1 MKLRLPIRTKLTLL
15 FAVLVALVLI
25 GTGVFV
31 HIQFKQD
38 LQRTVDAG
46 LSSRAQASLAGI
58 DDSDIQFGDEGDLTE
73 PDAAFTQVVDA
84 DGDLLESSS
93 ALGERLLLPASTIA
107 QIDRDTFFDA
117 TVSASDE
124 PFRARLL
131 AVPSEDGPIVIV
143 GTSLEEQDEAATKL
157 VGALLLGGSGALII
171 TTFIGWLV
179 AGAALRPVERMRA
192 EAAGISADEPGGRL
206 QVPDTDDELAR
217 LAETLNEMLG
227 RLEYAIEHE
236 RRFVDDASHE
246 LRTPL
251 GILKTELELAL
262 RKARSPQELEAALRS
277 AAEESDRLNSL
288 AEDLLVLARSD
299 RGRLPVRRQ
308 DTDISALISDS
319 IARFGPKAEERH
331 IAVSLHGPNQAHA
344 DVDPVR
350 LQQAIGNLIDNAL
363 RHAQDGGS
371 ISITVIKIDGLLE
384 IEVSDDG
391 PGFPDGF
398 LDKAF
403 EPFAR
408 VDSGRART
416 VGGAGLGLAIVRAV
430 VQSHSGSVTAR
441 NNEQGGAVI
450 SLSLPTDD

>member
-1 MKLRLPIRTKLTLL
+1 MRFPIRTKLTLL
-15 FAVLVALVLI
+15 FAVLVALVLV

-58 DDSDIQFGDEGDLTE
+58 DDSGIQFGDEGNLIE
-73 PDAAFTQVVDA
+73 PDAAFTQIVSA
-84 DGDLLESSS
+84 EGDLIESSP
-93 ALGERLLLPASTIA
+93 ALREGVLLPPSAIA
-107 QIDRDTFFDA
+107 QVGRGTFFDT
-117 TVSASDE
+117 TVTVSDE
-124 PFRARLL
+124 PVRARLL
-131 AVPSEDGPIVIV
+131 AAPSDEGLLVVV
-143 GTSLEEQDEAATKL
+143 GASLEEQDEAAAKL
-157 VGALLLGGSGALII
+157 AGALLLGGSGALII

-192 EAAGISADEPGGRL
+192 EAAGISAEDPGRRL
-206 QVPDTDDELAR
+206 QIPETGDELAR
-217 LAETLNEMLG
+217 LGETLNDMLA
-227 RLEYAIEHE
+227 RLEQAIEHE

-262 RKARSPQELEAALRS
+262 RKARSPEELSAALRS
-277 AAEESDRLNSL
+277 AAEESNRLNSL

-308 DTDISALISDS
+308 DTDISALISES
-319 IARFGPKAEERH
+319 VARFRPKAEERD
-331 IAVSLHGPNQAHA
+331 IEVSLLGDTQSQAA
-344 DVDPVR
+344 VDPVR
-350 LQQAIGNLIDNAL
+350 MQQTIGNLIDNAL
-363 RHAQDGGS
+363 RHAPDGGS
-371 ISITVIKIDGLLE
+371 ISITVTTTDRVLT
-384 IEVSDDG
+384 IEVADDG
-391 PGFPDGF
+391 PGFPNDF

-416 VGGAGLGLAIVRAV
+416 SGGAGLGLAIVKAV
-430 VQSHSGSVTAR
+430 VHSHGGTVTAR
-441 NNEQGGAVI
+441 NNEHGGATI
-450 SLSLPTDD
+450 SVSFPTGG